1 MLVPRNRLLL
11 SQIREGRKDR
21 FAISVCFARGV
32 YSPKELAE
40 TKP

>member
-11 SQIREGRKDR
+11 SSRKGRKDR